1 MTTTWQGSPDARPSA
16 RIASLAPALQRT
28 ERRVVEAIAADR
40 ERAVECTAQAL
51 AERVGVGRTT
61 VIRAAQSLGYDGY
74 PQLRVALVQE
84 LALEGAA
91 VAGTAAGRGTTGAA
105 GAAGSAG
112 AGGAAGRAGS
122 GARGDAIDPTIL
134 GALRVRIAQ
143 LAARLDDSMAALT
156 PEAVDAF
163 VQALDSADRLLV
175 VANGLSSPIGLDFAM
190 RLNSAGRSVEQFADP
205 MAQQIAARQLGAGSV
220 CAVFSGSG
228 ANRATLD
235 VMGAARLSGARV
247 IAITSFAR
255 SAVEKLSDVTLV
267 VPPVG
272 GSFHDEL
279 IHTSRAA
286 LMLLTEHLVDAFVE
300 MRGDRGRDARSAVL
314 TVLADAL
321 EE

>member
-1 MTTTWQGSPDARPSA
+1 MTTTWQGSPDARPSV

-40 ERAVECTAQAL
+40 DRAVECTAQSL
-51 AERVGVGRTT
+51 AEWVGVGRTT

-84 LALEGAA
+84 LALESAA
-91 VAGTAAGRGTTGAA
+91 AAAGDASGGGASGI
-105 GAAGSAG
+105 GAEGGSLSE
-112 AGGAAGRAGS
+112 GGAAS
-122 GARGDAIDPTIL
+122 IL
-134 GALRVRIAQ
+134 GTLRVRIAQ
-143 LAARLDDSMAALT
+143 LAARLDDTVAALT

-175 VANGLSSPIGLDFAM
+175 VANGLSSPLGLDFAM
-190 RLNSAGRSVEQFADP
+190 RLNSAGRPVEQFADP

-220 CAVFSGSG
+220 CVAFSGSG

-235 VMGAARLSGARV
+235 AMSAARASGARV
-247 IAITSFAR
+247 VAITSFAR
-255 SAVEKLSDVTLV
+255 SAVEKLADVTLV

-286 LMLLTEHLVDAFVE
+286 LMLVTEHLVDAFVE
-300 MRGDRGRDARSAVL
+300 IRGDRGREARAAVL
-314 TVLADAL
+314 TVLAGAL

>member
-105 GAAGSAG
+105 GAGG

>member
-105 GAAGSAG
+105 GTGG

-267 VPPVG
+267 VPPLG

>member
-105 GAAGSAG
+105 GTGG

>member
-1 MTTTWQGSPDARPSA
+1 MTITWQGSPDARPSA

-105 GAAGSAG
+105 GTGG
-112 AGGAAGRAGS
+112 AGGAPGRAGS

-267 VPPVG
+267 VPPLG

>member
-105 GAAGSAG
+105 GTGG
-112 AGGAAGRAGS
+112 AGGAPGRAGS

-267 VPPVG
+267 VPPLG

>member
-1 MTTTWQGSPDARPSA
+1 MSTTWQGSPDARPSA

-105 GAAGSAG
+105 GTGG

>member
-105 GAAGSAG
+105 GTGG

-143 LAARLDDSMAALT
+143 LAARLGDSMAALT